1 MEANYGLMGVRYC
14 SSITSTVQRAR
25 GATANDANS
34 LTSHQASFYAAISRA
49 C

>member
-1 MEANYGLMGVRYC
+1 VHAA
-14 SSITSTVQRAR
+14 QRQTCEQVFIDA
-25 GATANDANS
+25 DANS